1 MSSALN
7 FNAWSAIF
15 QWCLPAVLLCGNAF
29 ASYSD
34 AVDPTSF
41 NCASAQWYV
50 VLAGKQANTRQ
61 QITKLRLPVWIKCV
75 YCVMK
80 CEHSVFYDCNS
91 SRALDQANSYRQG
104 PVYLPHD
111 KESVWHISMIN
122 SHSWL
127 WLYVRHVALS
137 CYIVTENVNGKFIHL
152 ERLNMEYFHTRRYGI
167 LPSANVIIEEII
179 YKQ

>member
-1 MSSALN
+1 MVELYADGIEIGVN
-7 FNAWSAIF
+7 KMR
-15 QWCLPAVLLCGNAF
+15 LLCDNVSKVYFHTANAQELW
-29 ASYSD
+29 
-34 AVDPTSF
+34 AV
-41 NCASAQWYV
+41 
-50 VLAGKQANTRQ
+50 K
-61 QITKLRLPVWIKCV
+61 
-75 YCVMK
+75 M
-80 CEHSVFYDCNS
+80 HDCPWW
-91 SRALDQANSYRQG
+91 RG

>member
-1 MSSALN
+1 MRYGWAMCSFPTA
-7 FNAWSAIF
+7 NAQELW
-15 QWCLPAVLLCGNAF
+15 
-29 ASYSD
+29 
-34 AVDPTSF
+34 
-41 NCASAQWYV
+41 
-50 VLAGKQANTRQ
+50 AGES
-61 QITKLRLPVWIKCV
+61 
-75 YCVMK
+75 MK
-80 CEHSVFYDCNS
+80 
-91 SRALDQANSYRQG
+91 QG
-104 PVYLPHD
+104 PEYLPLG
-111 KESVWHISMIN
+111 KESDWHISMIN